1 MHAVIRKELLR
12 FLYDARLSERQSHRG
27 TGARSVVVRAEQHR
41 LGHVEAIRNRRRHR
55 ITVHVQHTPLE
66 VLAGHRL
73 LRLPPL
79 LLERRRRQGL
89 RRQVH
94 SRQHMQQA
102 ALENSP
108 IAATI
113 REQRMRRI
121 GELDKSQA
129 LGRLGLGV
137 HGNVNLSLVMF
148 FVHERAAG
156 ISHIYY
162 LLFPV

>member
-1 MHAVIRKELLR
+1 
-12 FLYDARLSERQSHRG
+12 
-27 TGARSVVVRAEQHR
+27 
-41 LGHVEAIRNRRRHR
+41 
-55 ITVHVQHTPLE
+55 
-66 VLAGHRL
+66 
-73 LRLPPL
+73 
-79 LLERRRRQGL
+79 
-89 RRQVH
+89 
-94 SRQHMQQA
+94 MQQA

-137 HGNVNLSLVMF
+137 HGNVNLSSVVF

-162 LLFPV
+162 L